1 MRPAS
6 APSAPAMKEK
16 LIRPNA
22 DDDARIARG
31 AAADPDAAPD
41 LSATVAG
48 IIQAR
53 VGRPPKPNRKVS
65 VALRLDREAVRAIR
79 RPGAGWQT
87 RINAALRRSKTS

>member
-6 APSAPAMKEK
+6 APGARAMKEK

-48 IIQAR
+48 IIRR

-65 VALRLDREAVRAIR
+65 VTLRLDREAVERFKAT
-79 RPGAGWQT
+79 GAGGKT